1 MQEKSTTKAETAH
14 RDYTGGQQEVRQIL
28 DEVRDAVAA
37 NDVDRIL
44 KYYDKDAR
52 LFDVR
57 DTLQHK
63 DLNSYRAYW
72 DECFRSTKNFSYE
85 IHDCQ
90 IEVSQDFALCTMLS
104 NAHGTTLDDKKIESW
119 LRVTVCL
126 RKKDGAWK
134 VIHEHVSVPG
144 DFLNA
149 KLLDNLKPGVEVNF
163 ERHQH

>member
-1 MQEKSTTKAETAH
+1 MQTKDSNKKTTTQ
-14 RDYTGGQQEVRQIL
+14 RDFTGREQEVRQIL

-72 DECFRSTKNFSYE
+72 NECFKSTNGFNYDL
-85 IHDCQ
+85 HDVQ
-90 IEVSQDFALCTMLS
+90 IDVSEDWALCTMLS
-104 NAHGTTLDDKKIESW
+104 NTHGTDPDNKNVEAW
-119 LRVTVCL
+119 LRVTVGL
-126 RKKDGAWK
+126 RKKDGTWK
-134 VIHEHVSVPG
+134 VVHEHVSVPG
-144 DFLNA
+144 DFINM
-149 KLLDNLKPGVEVNF
+149 KLLENLKPGEEVNF
-163 ERHQH
+163 EHHKH